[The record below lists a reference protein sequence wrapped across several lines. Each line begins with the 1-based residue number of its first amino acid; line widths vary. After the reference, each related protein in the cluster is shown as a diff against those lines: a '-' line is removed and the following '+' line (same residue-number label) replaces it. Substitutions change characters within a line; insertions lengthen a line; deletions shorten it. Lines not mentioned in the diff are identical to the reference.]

1 MWKIISLSLS
11 LHLSHFLVNYV
22 SIWIVIVLGMVAV
35 EEGQGLGIILYMFG
49 GFTFKISSTKMYSS
63 WFIMCSKVPEDRPAM
78 FSVLSM
84 LTNEEA
90 ILPQPKQPGFFIERS
105 SSNADTKSRNEE
117 SCTENTLS
125 LC

>member
-1 MWKIISLSLS
+1 MELLYTC
-11 LHLSHFLVNYV
+11 LEDSH
-22 SIWIVIVLGMVAV
+22 SRSQVLRCIQV
-35 EEGQGLGIILYMFG
+35 GLLCVQKF
-49 GFTFKISSTKMYSS
+49 
-63 WFIMCSKVPEDRPAM
+63 PEDRPAM

-117 SCTENTLS
+117 SCTENTLTITM
-125 LC
+125 LEAR